1 MSMLYMMGLKK
12 GSHVNVNAHCV
23 HPVDY
28 LVMAADDATARDA
41 ASNRAA
47 TLHRAGVGPE
57 QSGEW

>member
-1 MSMLYMMGLKK
+1 MSMSMRI
-12 GSHVNVNAHCV
+12 ACV

-28 LVMAADDATARDA
+28 LVMAADDATARDV
-41 ASNRAA
+41 ASNRTA